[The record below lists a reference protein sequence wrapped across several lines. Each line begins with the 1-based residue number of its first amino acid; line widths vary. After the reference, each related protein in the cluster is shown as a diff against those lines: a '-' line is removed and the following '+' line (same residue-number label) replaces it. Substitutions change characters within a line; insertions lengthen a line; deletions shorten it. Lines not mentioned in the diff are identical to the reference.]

1 MNILEATQKANAF
14 VLQTSGVV
22 CSPDFARLVK
32 KPGDRSTWLISY
44 GPELFFSDWLEAGDT
59 IDGGEYM
66 LRVDDQSGEVSLF
79 APPS

>member
-59 IDGGEYM
+59 IDGGEYVVV
-66 LRVDDQSGEVSLF
+66 VDDATGTVTTLNSRE
-79 APPS
+79 